1 MKEHGEIKMWLF
13 ALILPFL
20 FLLSIMVGGIR
31 IINQGNEALVE
42 RFGRYQRKLGP
53 GISFIFPLLDYI
65 VLRDSTREQILDI
78 PKQGAITR
86 DNVSIDIDA
95 VAFWR
100 IIELEKTYYAVEDV
114 EQSLAE
120 SVTTEIRSTIG
131 TINFEE
137 VFSSTAKVNKIVLKN
152 IERKAQRW
160 GVEIRDIELQEIT
173 PSENVRLSM
182 QMQQAAQLKKKA
194 AIIEAEGAFE
204 AIVRKAEGTAKALS
218 LILNLIKNEEKSQ
231 EVLNFL
237 IAQDYVEANQKIGE
251 SENSKVI
258 YMDPNIPNSL
268 KPFTL
273 NKEMQ
278 GNDFLEYKS
287 IEKR

>member
-1 MKEHGEIKMWLF
+1 MWLF
-13 ALILPFL
+13 ALVLPFL
-20 FLLSIMVGGIR
+20 ILFSIIVGGIR

-65 VLRDSTREQILDI
+65 VLRDSIREQILDI

-95 VAFWR
+95 IVLWR
-100 IIELEKTYYAVEDV
+100 ILELEKTYYSVEDV
-114 EQSLAE
+114 EKSLTE

-131 TINFEE
+131 RIDFEE
-137 VFSSTAKVNKIVLKN
+137 VFSSTTQVNKTVLKN

-173 PSENVRLSM
+173 PPADVRRSM
-182 QMQQAAQLKKKA
+182 QLQQAAQLKKRA
-194 AIIEAEGAFE
+194 SIIEAEGDFE
-204 AIVRKAEGTAKALS
+204 ATVRKAEGTAKALS
-218 LILNLIKNEEKSQ
+218 LILDLIKNEEKSQ
-231 EVLNFL
+231 EILNFL
-237 IAQDYVEANQKIGE
+237 IAQGYVEANQKISQ

-258 YMDPNIPNSL
+258 YMDPNIPSSL
-268 KPFTL
+268 RPFTL
-273 NKEMQ
+273 NKGVE
-278 GNDFLEYKS
+278 GDEFLEHKS
-287 IEKR
+287 VEKC